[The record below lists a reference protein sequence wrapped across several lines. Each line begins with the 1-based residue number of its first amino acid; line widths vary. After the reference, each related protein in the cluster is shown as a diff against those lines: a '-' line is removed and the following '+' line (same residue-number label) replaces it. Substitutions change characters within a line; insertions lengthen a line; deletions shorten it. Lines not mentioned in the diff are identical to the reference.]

1 MLTSVPGRSTDF
13 SVSQTSL
20 TMNNASKQP
29 PVRASHRRCL
39 GFTLIELVVVV
50 LLLSIIVGMV
60 AVNLDADDTSEVRDE
75 ADRLALLL
83 NTAQQDAILE
93 GQVLALALEERGY
106 HFLRLNDSGTLA
118 PIIGDELLRPRELA
132 PGIMVSA
139 IEVAGAQQEGE
150 QRAILLQPS
159 GELEDFAITLRK
171 RAARWQVKGSLTDG
185 IRSVAP
191 VSDRAES

>member
-1 MLTSVPGRSTDF
+1 MSRTRVARIRG
-13 SVSQTSL
+13 SL
-20 TMNNASKQP
+20 SAS
-29 PVRASHRRCL
+29 R

-60 AVNLDADDTSEVRDE
+60 AVNLGTDDTSEVRNE
-75 ADRLALLL
+75 AERLALLI
-83 NTAQQDAILE
+83 NAAQQDAILD

-106 HFLRLNDSGTLA
+106 HFLRLNDAGTLA

-139 IEVAGAQQEGE
+139 IEIAGNEQKE

-159 GELEDFAITLRK
+159 GELEDFAITLSK
-171 RAARWQVKGSLTDG
+171 GTARWQIKGSLTEG
-185 IRSVAP
+185 IRSVSP
-191 VSDRAES
+191 LSGHAES